1 MLDSF
6 KLYSIKILPKLIIIF
21 IGFALFFIS
30 DIYLKDNIQ
39 GLFINISATLISIPI
54 VFIVYEIWEEKTH
67 RKLNESVYS
76 FAKNEMTQNLLKIKE
91 QMKFFM
97 EGAFVYFGNNDIVV
111 DDEDIGN
118 IKLTMPEKS
127 KIKFTEDGE
136 PYQEKYQIENV
147 DEEEFENNEDDI
159 YSFEKDTIVPLIY
172 DNRYLYFQ
180 ILDLDISFLVED
192 MEKVLNNSFIM
203 ERLDDEKT
211 QIIVHLIEALKMLDS
226 FINLHDDLFLKTDIK
241 IDNLE
246 VEKINKN
253 IYQLVYKEKDYK
265 QILEIKQIF
274 HKIKVDKLSK
284 VYIVN
289 PDYCAIF
296 GDLVHE
302 VLDCIKDWI
311 DSGESIFVDYST
323 AKIGKL

>member
-6 KLYSIKILPKLIIIF
+6 KLYSIKILPKLIIVF
-21 IGFALFFIS
+21 VGFALFFIS

-54 VFIVYEIWEEKTH
+54 VFIVYEIWQEKTH

-97 EGAFVYFGNNDIVV
+97 EGAFVYFGNNDIVI

-118 IKLTMPEKS
+118 IKLTMPEKN
-127 KIKFTEDGE
+127 
-136 PYQEKYQIENV
+136 QIENI

-241 IDNLE
+241 IDNME
-246 VEKINKN
+246 IEKIDKN

-265 QILEIKQIF
+265 QILEIKEIF
-274 HKIKVDKLSK
+274 HKTKVDKLSK
-284 VYIVN
+284 VYIIN
-289 PDYCAIF
+289 PDYCAVF

-302 VLDCIKDWI
+302 VLDCIKNWI
-311 DSGESIFVDYST
+311 DSGESIFVDYAT
-323 AKIGKL
+323 AQIGKL

>member
-6 KLYSIKILPKLIIIF
+6 KLNSIKILPKLIIVF
-21 IGFALFFIS
+21 VGFGLFFIS

-54 VFIVYEIWEEKTH
+54 VFVAYEIWQEKTH

-97 EGAFVYFGNNDIVV
+97 EGAFVYFGNNDIVI

-118 IKLTMPEKS
+118 IKLTMREKN
-127 KIKFTEDGE
+127 
-136 PYQEKYQIENV
+136 QIENI

-180 ILDLDISFLVED
+180 ILDLDISYLVED

-241 IDNLE
+241 IYNME
-246 VEKINKN
+246 IEKIDKN

-265 QILEIKQIF
+265 QILEIKEIF

-284 VYIVN
+284 VYIIN

-302 VLDCIKDWI
+302 VLDCIKNWI
-311 DSGESIFVDYST
+311 DSGESIFVDYAT

>member
-1 MLDSF
+1 M
-6 KLYSIKILPKLIIIF
+6 
-21 IGFALFFIS
+21 FFIS

-54 VFIVYEIWEEKTH
+54 VFIVYEIWQEKTH

-97 EGAFVYFGNNDIVV
+97 EGAFVYFGNNDIVI

-118 IKLTMPEKS
+118 IKLTIPEKN
-127 KIKFTEDGE
+127 
-136 PYQEKYQIENV
+136 QIENI

-241 IDNLE
+241 IDNME
-246 VEKINKN
+246 IEKIDKN

-265 QILEIKQIF
+265 QILEIKEIF
-274 HKIKVDKLSK
+274 HKTKVDKLSK
-284 VYIVN
+284 VYIIN
-289 PDYCAIF
+289 PDYCAVF

-302 VLDCIKDWI
+302 VLDCIKNWI
-311 DSGESIFVDYST
+311 DSGESIFVDYAT

>member
-6 KLYSIKILPKLIIIF
+6 KLNSIKILPKLIIVF
-21 IGFALFFIS
+21 VGFGLFFIS

-54 VFIVYEIWEEKTH
+54 VFIVYEIWQEKTH

-97 EGAFVYFGNNDIVV
+97 EGAFVYFGNNDIVI

-118 IKLTMPEKS
+118 IKLTMREKN
-127 KIKFTEDGE
+127 
-136 PYQEKYQIENV
+136 QIENI

-180 ILDLDISFLVED
+180 ILDLDISYLVED

-241 IDNLE
+241 IDNME
-246 VEKINKN
+246 IEKIDKN

-265 QILEIKQIF
+265 QILEIKEIF
-274 HKIKVDKLSK
+274 HKTKVYKLSK
-284 VYIVN
+284 VYIIN

-302 VLDCIKDWI
+302 VLDCIKNWI
-311 DSGESIFVDYST
+311 DSGESIFVDYAT

>member
-6 KLYSIKILPKLIIIF
+6 KLYSIKILPKLIIVF
-21 IGFALFFIS
+21 VGFALFFIS

-54 VFIVYEIWEEKTH
+54 VFIVYEIWQEKTH

-97 EGAFVYFGNNDIVV
+97 EGAFVYFGNNDIVI

-118 IKLTMPEKS
+118 IKLTMREKN
-127 KIKFTEDGE
+127 
-136 PYQEKYQIENV
+136 QIENI

-241 IDNLE
+241 IDNME
-246 VEKINKN
+246 IEKIDKN

-265 QILEIKQIF
+265 QILEIKEIF
-274 HKIKVDKLSK
+274 HKTKVDKLSK
-284 VYIVN
+284 VYIIN

-302 VLDCIKDWI
+302 VLDCIKNWI
-311 DSGESIFVDYST
+311 DSGESIFVDYAT

>member
-6 KLYSIKILPKLIIIF
+6 KLYSIKILPKLIIVF
-21 IGFALFFIS
+21 VGFGLFFIS

-54 VFIVYEIWEEKTH
+54 VFIVYEIWQEKTH

-91 QMKFFM
+91 QMKFFI
-97 EGAFVYFGNNDIVV
+97 EGAFVYFGNNDIVI

-118 IKLTMPEKS
+118 IKLTMREKN
-127 KIKFTEDGE
+127 
-136 PYQEKYQIENV
+136 QIENI

-241 IDNLE
+241 IDNME
-246 VEKINKN
+246 IEKIDKN

-265 QILEIKQIF
+265 QILEIKEIF
-274 HKIKVDKLSK
+274 HKTKVYKLSK
-284 VYIVN
+284 VYIIN

-302 VLDCIKDWI
+302 VLDCIKNWI
-311 DSGESIFVDYST
+311 DSGESIFVDYAT

>member
-6 KLYSIKILPKLIIIF
+6 KLYSIKILPKLIIVF
-21 IGFALFFIS
+21 VGFGLFFIS

-54 VFIVYEIWEEKTH
+54 VFIVYEIWQEKTH

-97 EGAFVYFGNNDIVV
+97 EGAFVYFGNNDIVI

-118 IKLTMPEKS
+118 IKLTMPEKN
-127 KIKFTEDGE
+127 
-136 PYQEKYQIENV
+136 QIENI

-180 ILDLDISFLVED
+180 ISDLDISFLVED

-241 IDNLE
+241 IDNME
-246 VEKINKN
+246 IEKIDKN

-265 QILEIKQIF
+265 QILEIKEIF
-274 HKIKVDKLSK
+274 HKTKVDKLSK
-284 VYIVN
+284 VYIIN

-302 VLDCIKDWI
+302 VLDCIKNWI
-311 DSGESIFVDYST
+311 DSGESIFVDYAT
-323 AKIGKL
+323 ARIGKL

>member
-6 KLYSIKILPKLIIIF
+6 KLNSIKILPKLIIVF
-21 IGFALFFIS
+21 VGFGLFFIS

-54 VFIVYEIWEEKTH
+54 VFIVYEIWQEKTH

-97 EGAFVYFGNNDIVV
+97 EGAFVYFVNNDIVI

-118 IKLTMPEKS
+118 IKLTMREKN
-127 KIKFTEDGE
+127 
-136 PYQEKYQIENV
+136 QIENI

-180 ILDLDISFLVED
+180 ILDLDISYLVED

-241 IDNLE
+241 IDNME
-246 VEKINKN
+246 IEKIDKN

-265 QILEIKQIF
+265 QILEIKEIF

-284 VYIVN
+284 VYIIN

-302 VLDCIKDWI
+302 VLDCIKNWI
-311 DSGESIFVDYST
+311 DSGESIFVDYAT

>member
-6 KLYSIKILPKLIIIF
+6 KLYSIKILPKLIIVF
-21 IGFALFFIS
+21 VGFALFFIS

-54 VFIVYEIWEEKTH
+54 VFIVYEIWQEKTH

-97 EGAFVYFGNNDIVV
+97 EGAFVYFGNNDIVI

-118 IKLTMPEKS
+118 IKLTMREKN
-127 KIKFTEDGE
+127 
-136 PYQEKYQIENV
+136 QIENI

-180 ILDLDISFLVED
+180 ILDLDISYLVED

-241 IDNLE
+241 IDNME
-246 VEKINKN
+246 IEKIDKN

-265 QILEIKQIF
+265 QILEIKEIF
-274 HKIKVDKLSK
+274 HKTKVYKLSK
-284 VYIVN
+284 VYIIN

-302 VLDCIKDWI
+302 VLDCIKNWI
-311 DSGESIFVDYST
+311 DSGESIFVDYAT

>member
-6 KLYSIKILPKLIIIF
+6 KLYSIKILPKLIIVF
-21 IGFALFFIS
+21 VGFGLFFIS

-54 VFIVYEIWEEKTH
+54 VFIVYEIWQEKTH

-97 EGAFVYFGNNDIVV
+97 EGAFVYFGNNDIVI

-118 IKLTMPEKS
+118 IKLTIPEKN
-127 KIKFTEDGE
+127 
-136 PYQEKYQIENV
+136 QIENI

-180 ILDLDISFLVED
+180 ILDLDISYLVED

-241 IDNLE
+241 IDNME
-246 VEKINKN
+246 IEKIDKN

-265 QILEIKQIF
+265 QILEIKEIF
-274 HKIKVDKLSK
+274 HKTKVDKLSK
-284 VYIVN
+284 VYIIN

-302 VLDCIKDWI
+302 VLDCIKNWI
-311 DSGESIFVDYST
+311 DSGESIFVDYAT

>member
-6 KLYSIKILPKLIIIF
+6 KLYSIKILPKLIIVF
-21 IGFALFFIS
+21 VGFGLFFIS

-54 VFIVYEIWEEKTH
+54 VFIVYEIWQEKTH

-76 FAKNEMTQNLLKIKE
+76 FAKNEMIQNLLKIKE

-97 EGAFVYFGNNDIVV
+97 EGAFVYFGNNDIVI

-118 IKLTMPEKS
+118 IKLTMREKN
-127 KIKFTEDGE
+127 
-136 PYQEKYQIENV
+136 QIENI

-241 IDNLE
+241 IDNME
-246 VEKINKN
+246 IEKIDKN
-253 IYQLVYKEKDYK
+253 IYQLVYKEKDCK
-265 QILEIKQIF
+265 QILEIKEIF
-274 HKIKVDKLSK
+274 HKTKVDKLSK
-284 VYIVN
+284 VYIIN

-302 VLDCIKDWI
+302 VLDCIKNWI
-311 DSGESIFVDYST
+311 DSGESIFVDYAT

>member
-6 KLYSIKILPKLIIIF
+6 KLYSIKILPKLIIVF
-21 IGFALFFIS
+21 VGFGLFFIS

-54 VFIVYEIWEEKTH
+54 VFIVYEIWQEKTH

-76 FAKNEMTQNLLKIKE
+76 FAKNEMIQNLLKIKE

-97 EGAFVYFGNNDIVV
+97 EGAFVYFGNNDIVI

-118 IKLTMPEKS
+118 IKLTMREKN
-127 KIKFTEDGE
+127 
-136 PYQEKYQIENV
+136 QIENI

-180 ILDLDISFLVED
+180 ILDLDISYLVED

-241 IDNLE
+241 IDNME
-246 VEKINKN
+246 IEKIDKN

-265 QILEIKQIF
+265 QILEIKEIF
-274 HKIKVDKLSK
+274 HKVKVDKLSK
-284 VYIVN
+284 VYIIN
-289 PDYCAIF
+289 PDYCAVF

-302 VLDCIKDWI
+302 VLDCIKTWI
-311 DSGESIFVDYST
+311 DSGESIFVDYAT

>member
-6 KLYSIKILPKLIIIF
+6 KLNSIKILPKLIIVF
-21 IGFALFFIS
+21 VGFGLFFIS

-54 VFIVYEIWEEKTH
+54 VFIVYEIWQEKTH

-97 EGAFVYFGNNDIVV
+97 EGAFVYFGNNDIVI

-118 IKLTMPEKS
+118 IKLTMREKN
-127 KIKFTEDGE
+127 
-136 PYQEKYQIENV
+136 QIENI

-180 ILDLDISFLVED
+180 ILDLDISYLVED

-241 IDNLE
+241 IDNME
-246 VEKINKN
+246 IEKIDKN

-265 QILEIKQIF
+265 QILEIKEIF
-274 HKIKVDKLSK
+274 HKTKVDKLSK
-284 VYIVN
+284 VYIIN

-302 VLDCIKDWI
+302 VLDCIKNWI
-311 DSGESIFVDYST
+311 DSGESIFVDYAT

>member
-6 KLYSIKILPKLIIIF
+6 KLYSIKILPKLIIVF
-21 IGFALFFIS
+21 VGFGLFFIS

-54 VFIVYEIWEEKTH
+54 VFIVYEIWQEKTH

-76 FAKNEMTQNLLKIKE
+76 FAKNEMIQNLLKIKE

-97 EGAFVYFGNNDIVV
+97 EGAFVYFGNNDIVI

-118 IKLTMPEKS
+118 IKLTMREKN
-127 KIKFTEDGE
+127 
-136 PYQEKYQIENV
+136 QIENI

-241 IDNLE
+241 IDNME
-246 VEKINKN
+246 IEKIDKN

-265 QILEIKQIF
+265 QILEIKEIF
-274 HKIKVDKLSK
+274 HKTKVDKLSK
-284 VYIVN
+284 VYIIN
-289 PDYCAIF
+289 PDYCAVF

-302 VLDCIKDWI
+302 VLDCIKNWI
-311 DSGESIFVDYST
+311 DSGESIFVDYAT

>member
-6 KLYSIKILPKLIIIF
+6 KLYSIKILPKLIIVF
-21 IGFALFFIS
+21 VGFALFFIS

-54 VFIVYEIWEEKTH
+54 VFIVYEIWQEKTH

-97 EGAFVYFGNNDIVV
+97 EGAFVYFGNNDIVI

-118 IKLTMPEKS
+118 IKLTIPEKN
-127 KIKFTEDGE
+127 
-136 PYQEKYQIENV
+136 QIENI

-241 IDNLE
+241 IDNME
-246 VEKINKN
+246 IEKIDKN

-265 QILEIKQIF
+265 QILEIKEIF
-274 HKIKVDKLSK
+274 HKTKVDKLSK
-284 VYIVN
+284 VYIIN
-289 PDYCAIF
+289 PDYCAVF

-302 VLDCIKDWI
+302 VLDCIKNWI
-311 DSGESIFVDYST
+311 DSGESIFVDYAT

>member
-6 KLYSIKILPKLIIIF
+6 KLYSIKILPKLIIVF
-21 IGFALFFIS
+21 VGFGLFFIS

-54 VFIVYEIWEEKTH
+54 VFIVYEIWQEKTH

-97 EGAFVYFGNNDIVV
+97 EGAFVYFGNNDIVI

-118 IKLTMPEKS
+118 IKLTMREKN
-127 KIKFTEDGE
+127 
-136 PYQEKYQIENV
+136 QIENI

-241 IDNLE
+241 IDNME
-246 VEKINKN
+246 IEKIDKN

-265 QILEIKQIF
+265 QILEIKEIF
-274 HKIKVDKLSK
+274 HKTKVYKLSK
-284 VYIVN
+284 VYIIN
-289 PDYCAIF
+289 RDYCAIF

-302 VLDCIKDWI
+302 VLDCIKNWI
-311 DSGESIFVDYST
+311 DSGESIFVDYAT

>member
-6 KLYSIKILPKLIIIF
+6 KLNSIKILPKLIIVF
-21 IGFALFFIS
+21 VGFGLFFIS

-54 VFIVYEIWEEKTH
+54 VFIVYEIWQEKTH

-97 EGAFVYFGNNDIVV
+97 EGAFVYFGNNDIVT

-118 IKLTMPEKS
+118 IKLTMLEKN
-127 KIKFTEDGE
+127 
-136 PYQEKYQIENV
+136 QIENI

-180 ILDLDISFLVED
+180 ILDLDISYLVED

-241 IDNLE
+241 IDNME
-246 VEKINKN
+246 IKKIDKD

-265 QILEIKQIF
+265 QILEIKEIF

-284 VYIVN
+284 VYIIN

-302 VLDCIKDWI
+302 VLDCIKNWI
-311 DSGESIFVDYST
+311 NSGESIFVDYAT

>member
-6 KLYSIKILPKLIIIF
+6 KLYSIKILPKLIIVF
-21 IGFALFFIS
+21 VGFGLFFIS

-54 VFIVYEIWEEKTH
+54 VFIVYEIWQEKTH

-97 EGAFVYFGNNDIVV
+97 EGAFVYFGNNDIVI

-118 IKLTMPEKS
+118 IKLTMREKN
-127 KIKFTEDGE
+127 
-136 PYQEKYQIENV
+136 QIENI

-180 ILDLDISFLVED
+180 ILDLDISYLVED

-241 IDNLE
+241 IDNME
-246 VEKINKN
+246 IEKIDKN

-265 QILEIKQIF
+265 QILEIKEIF
-274 HKIKVDKLSK
+274 HKTKVDKLSK
-284 VYIVN
+284 VYIIN
-289 PDYCAIF
+289 PDYCAVF

-302 VLDCIKDWI
+302 VLDCIKNWI
-311 DSGESIFVDYST
+311 DSGESIFVDYAT

>member
-6 KLYSIKILPKLIIIF
+6 KLYSIKILPKLIIVF
-21 IGFALFFIS
+21 VGFGLFFIS

-54 VFIVYEIWEEKTH
+54 VFIVYEIWQEKTH

-97 EGAFVYFGNNDIVV
+97 EGAFVYFGNNDIVI

-118 IKLTMPEKS
+118 IKLTMREKN
-127 KIKFTEDGE
+127 
-136 PYQEKYQIENV
+136 QIENI

-180 ILDLDISFLVED
+180 ILDLDISYLVED

-241 IDNLE
+241 IDNME
-246 VEKINKN
+246 IEKIDKN

-265 QILEIKQIF
+265 QILEIKEIF
-274 HKIKVDKLSK
+274 HKTKVYKLSK
-284 VYIVN
+284 VYIIN
-289 PDYCAIF
+289 PDYCAVF

-302 VLDCIKDWI
+302 VLDCIKNWI
-311 DSGESIFVDYST
+311 DSGESIFVDYAT

>member
-6 KLYSIKILPKLIIIF
+6 KLYSIKILPKLIIVF
-21 IGFALFFIS
+21 VGFGLFFIS

-54 VFIVYEIWEEKTH
+54 VFIVYEIWQEKTH

-97 EGAFVYFGNNDIVV
+97 EGAFVYFGNNDIVI

-118 IKLTMPEKS
+118 IKLTMREKN
-127 KIKFTEDGE
+127 
-136 PYQEKYQIENV
+136 QIENI

-180 ILDLDISFLVED
+180 ILDLDISYLVED

-241 IDNLE
+241 IDNME
-246 VEKINKN
+246 IEKIDKN

-265 QILEIKQIF
+265 QILEIKEIF

-284 VYIVN
+284 VYIIN

-302 VLDCIKDWI
+302 VLDCIKNWI
-311 DSGESIFVDYST
+311 DSGESIFVDYAT

>member
-6 KLYSIKILPKLIIIF
+6 KRYSIKILPKLIIVF
-21 IGFALFFIS
+21 VGFGLFFIS

-54 VFIVYEIWEEKTH
+54 VFIVYEIWQEKTH

-97 EGAFVYFGNNDIVV
+97 EGAFVYFGNNDIVI

-118 IKLTMPEKS
+118 IKLTMREKN
-127 KIKFTEDGE
+127 
-136 PYQEKYQIENV
+136 QIENI

-180 ILDLDISFLVED
+180 ILDLDISYLVED

-226 FINLHDDLFLKTDIK
+226 FINLHDDLFIKTDIK
-241 IDNLE
+241 IDNME
-246 VEKINKN
+246 IEKIDKN

-265 QILEIKQIF
+265 QILEIKEIF
-274 HKIKVDKLSK
+274 HKTKVDKLSK
-284 VYIVN
+284 VYIIN

-302 VLDCIKDWI
+302 VLDCIKNWI
-311 DSGESIFVDYST
+311 DSGESIFVDYAT

>member
-6 KLYSIKILPKLIIIF
+6 KLNSIKILPKLIIVF
-21 IGFALFFIS
+21 VGFGLFFIS

-54 VFIVYEIWEEKTH
+54 VFIVYEIWQEKTL

-76 FAKNEMTQNLLKIKE
+76 FAKNEMIQNLLKIKE

-97 EGAFVYFGNNDIVV
+97 EGAFVYFGNNDIVI

-118 IKLTMPEKS
+118 IKLTMREKN
-127 KIKFTEDGE
+127 
-136 PYQEKYQIENV
+136 QIENI

-241 IDNLE
+241 IDNME
-246 VEKINKN
+246 IEKIDKN

-265 QILEIKQIF
+265 QILEIKEIF
-274 HKIKVDKLSK
+274 HKTKVDKLSK
-284 VYIVN
+284 VYIIN

-302 VLDCIKDWI
+302 VLDCIKNWI
-311 DSGESIFVDYST
+311 DSGESIFVDYAT

>member
-6 KLYSIKILPKLIIIF
+6 KLYSIKILPKLIIVF
-21 IGFALFFIS
+21 VGFALFFIS

-54 VFIVYEIWEEKTH
+54 VFIVYEIWQEKTH

-97 EGAFVYFGNNDIVV
+97 EGAFVYFGNNDIVI

-118 IKLTMPEKS
+118 IKLTMREKN
-127 KIKFTEDGE
+127 
-136 PYQEKYQIENV
+136 QIENI

-180 ILDLDISFLVED
+180 ILDLDISYLVED

-241 IDNLE
+241 IDNME
-246 VEKINKN
+246 IEKIDKN

-265 QILEIKQIF
+265 QILEIKEIF

-284 VYIVN
+284 VYIIN

-302 VLDCIKDWI
+302 VLDCIKNWI
-311 DSGESIFVDYST
+311 DSGESIFVDYAT

>member
-6 KLYSIKILPKLIIIF
+6 KLYSIKILPKLIIVF
-21 IGFALFFIS
+21 VGFGLFFIS

-54 VFIVYEIWEEKTH
+54 VFIVYEIWQEKTH

-97 EGAFVYFGNNDIVV
+97 EGAFVYFGNNDIVI

-118 IKLTMPEKS
+118 IKLTMREKN
-127 KIKFTEDGE
+127 
-136 PYQEKYQIENV
+136 QIENI

-241 IDNLE
+241 IDNME
-246 VEKINKN
+246 IEKIDKN

-265 QILEIKQIF
+265 QILEIKEIF
-274 HKIKVDKLSK
+274 HKTKVYKLSK
-284 VYIVN
+284 VYIIN

-302 VLDCIKDWI
+302 VLDCIKNWI
-311 DSGESIFVDYST
+311 DSGESIFVDYAT

>member
-6 KLYSIKILPKLIIIF
+6 KLYSIKILPKLIIVF
-21 IGFALFFIS
+21 VGFGLFYIS

-54 VFIVYEIWEEKTH
+54 VFIAYEIWQEKTH

-97 EGAFVYFGNNDIVV
+97 EGAFVYFGNNDIVI

-118 IKLTMPEKS
+118 IKLTMLEKN
-127 KIKFTEDGE
+127 
-136 PYQEKYQIENV
+136 QIENI

-180 ILDLDISFLVED
+180 ILDLDISYLVED

-241 IDNLE
+241 IDNME
-246 VEKINKN
+246 IEKIDKN

-265 QILEIKQIF
+265 QILEIKEIF

-284 VYIVN
+284 VYIIN

-302 VLDCIKDWI
+302 VLDCIKNWI
-311 DSGESIFVDYST
+311 DSGESIFVDYAT

>member
-6 KLYSIKILPKLIIIF
+6 KLYSIKILPKLIIVF
-21 IGFALFFIS
+21 VGFGLFFIS

-54 VFIVYEIWEEKTH
+54 VFIVYEIWQEKTH
-67 RKLNESVYS
+67 KKLNESVYG
-76 FAKNEMTQNLLKIKE
+76 FAKNEMIQNLLKIKE

-97 EGAFVYFGNNDIVV
+97 EGAFVYFGNNDIVI

-118 IKLTMPEKS
+118 IKLTMREKN
-127 KIKFTEDGE
+127 
-136 PYQEKYQIENV
+136 QIENI

-180 ILDLDISFLVED
+180 ILDLDISYLVED

-241 IDNLE
+241 IDNME
-246 VEKINKN
+246 IEKIDKN

-265 QILEIKQIF
+265 QILEIKEIF
-274 HKIKVDKLSK
+274 HKTKVYKLSK
-284 VYIVN
+284 VYIIN
-289 PDYCAIF
+289 PDYCAVF

-302 VLDCIKDWI
+302 VLDCIKNWI
-311 DSGESIFVDYST
+311 DSGESIFVDYAT

>member
-6 KLYSIKILPKLIIIF
+6 KLNSIKILPKLIIVF
-21 IGFALFFIS
+21 VGFGLFFIS

-54 VFIVYEIWEEKTH
+54 VFIVYEIWQEKTH

-97 EGAFVYFGNNDIVV
+97 EGAFVYFGNNDIVI

-118 IKLTMPEKS
+118 IKLTMREKN
-127 KIKFTEDGE
+127 
-136 PYQEKYQIENV
+136 QIENI

-180 ILDLDISFLVED
+180 ILDLDISYLVED

-241 IDNLE
+241 IDNME
-246 VEKINKN
+246 IEKIDKN

-265 QILEIKQIF
+265 QILEIKEIF

-284 VYIVN
+284 VYIIN

-302 VLDCIKDWI
+302 VLDCIKNWI
-311 DSGESIFVDYST
+311 DSGESIFVDYAT

>member
-6 KLYSIKILPKLIIIF
+6 KLNSIKILPKLIIVF
-21 IGFALFFIS
+21 VGFGLFFIS

-39 GLFINISATLISIPI
+39 GLFINISATLISVPI
-54 VFIVYEIWEEKTH
+54 VFIVYEIWQEKTH

-97 EGAFVYFGNNDIVV
+97 EGAFVYFGNNDIVI

-118 IKLTMPEKS
+118 IKLTMREKN
-127 KIKFTEDGE
+127 
-136 PYQEKYQIENV
+136 QIENI

-180 ILDLDISFLVED
+180 ILDLDISYLVED

-241 IDNLE
+241 IYNME
-246 VEKINKN
+246 IEKIDKN

-265 QILEIKQIF
+265 QILEIKEIF
-274 HKIKVDKLSK
+274 HKTKVYKLSK
-284 VYIVN
+284 VYIIN

-302 VLDCIKDWI
+302 VLDCIKNWI
-311 DSGESIFVDYST
+311 DSGESIFVDYAT

>member
-6 KLYSIKILPKLIIIF
+6 KLYSIKILPKLIIVF
-21 IGFALFFIS
+21 VGFALFFIS

-54 VFIVYEIWEEKTH
+54 VFIVYEIWQEKTH

-97 EGAFVYFGNNDIVV
+97 EGAFVYFGNNDIVI

-118 IKLTMPEKS
+118 IKLTMREKN
-127 KIKFTEDGE
+127 
-136 PYQEKYQIENV
+136 QIENI

-180 ILDLDISFLVED
+180 ILDLDISYLVED
-192 MEKVLNNSFIM
+192 MAKVLNNSFIM

-241 IDNLE
+241 IDNME
-246 VEKINKN
+246 IEKIDKN

-265 QILEIKQIF
+265 QILEIKEIF
-274 HKIKVDKLSK
+274 HKTKVDKLSK
-284 VYIVN
+284 VYIIN

-302 VLDCIKDWI
+302 VLDCIKNWI
-311 DSGESIFVDYST
+311 DSGESIFVDYAT

>member
-6 KLYSIKILPKLIIIF
+6 KLYSIKILPKLIIVF
-21 IGFALFFIS
+21 VGFGLFFIS

-54 VFIVYEIWEEKTH
+54 VFIVYEIWQEKTH

-97 EGAFVYFGNNDIVV
+97 EGAFVYFGNNDIVI

-118 IKLTMPEKS
+118 IKLTMREKN
-127 KIKFTEDGE
+127 
-136 PYQEKYQIENV
+136 QIENI

-180 ILDLDISFLVED
+180 ILDLDISYLVED

-241 IDNLE
+241 IDNME
-246 VEKINKN
+246 IEKIDKN

-265 QILEIKQIF
+265 QILEIKEIF
-274 HKIKVDKLSK
+274 HKVKVDKLSK
-284 VYIVN
+284 VYIIN

-302 VLDCIKDWI
+302 VLDCIKNWI
-311 DSGESIFVDYST
+311 DSGESIFVDYAT

>member
-6 KLYSIKILPKLIIIF
+6 KLYSIKILPKLIIVF
-21 IGFALFFIS
+21 VGFGLFFIS

-54 VFIVYEIWEEKTH
+54 VFIVYEIWQEKTH

-97 EGAFVYFGNNDIVV
+97 EGAFVYFGNNDIVI

-118 IKLTMPEKS
+118 IKLTMREKN
-127 KIKFTEDGE
+127 
-136 PYQEKYQIENV
+136 QIENI

-180 ILDLDISFLVED
+180 ILDLDISYLVED

-241 IDNLE
+241 IDNME
-246 VEKINKN
+246 IEKIDKN

-265 QILEIKQIF
+265 QILEIKEIF
-274 HKIKVDKLSK
+274 HKTKVYKLSK
-284 VYIVN
+284 VYIIN

-302 VLDCIKDWI
+302 VLDCIKNWI
-311 DSGESIFVDYST
+311 DSGESIFVDYAT

>member
-6 KLYSIKILPKLIIIF
+6 KLYSIKILPKLIIVF
-21 IGFALFFIS
+21 VGFGLFFIS

-54 VFIVYEIWEEKTH
+54 VFIVYEIWQEKTH

-76 FAKNEMTQNLLKIKE
+76 FAKNEMIQNLLKIKE

-97 EGAFVYFGNNDIVV
+97 EGAFVYFGNNDIVI

-118 IKLTMPEKS
+118 IKLTM
-127 KIKFTEDGE
+127 
-136 PYQEKYQIENV
+136 QEKNQIENI

-180 ILDLDISFLVED
+180 ILDLDISYLVED

-241 IDNLE
+241 IDNIE
-246 VEKINKN
+246 IEKIDKN

-265 QILEIKQIF
+265 QILEIKEIF
-274 HKIKVDKLSK
+274 HKTKIDKLSK
-284 VYIVN
+284 VYIIN
-289 PDYCAIF
+289 PDYCAVF

-302 VLDCIKDWI
+302 VLDCIKNWI
-311 DSGESIFVDYST
+311 DSGESIFVDYAT

>member
-6 KLYSIKILPKLIIIF
+6 KLNSIKILPKLIIVF
-21 IGFALFFIS
+21 VGFGLFFIS

-54 VFIVYEIWEEKTH
+54 VFIVYEIWQEKTH

-97 EGAFVYFGNNDIVV
+97 EGAFVYFGNNDIVI

-118 IKLTMPEKS
+118 IKLTMREKN
-127 KIKFTEDGE
+127 
-136 PYQEKYQIENV
+136 QIENI

-180 ILDLDISFLVED
+180 ILDLDISYLVED

-241 IDNLE
+241 IYNME
-246 VEKINKN
+246 IEKIDKN

-265 QILEIKQIF
+265 QILEIKEIF

-284 VYIVN
+284 VYIIN

-302 VLDCIKDWI
+302 VLDCIKNWI
-311 DSGESIFVDYST
+311 DSGESIFVDYAT

>member
-6 KLYSIKILPKLIIIF
+6 KLYSIKILPKLIIVF
-21 IGFALFFIS
+21 VGFGLFFIS

-39 GLFINISATLISIPI
+39 GLFINISATLISIPF
-54 VFIVYEIWEEKTH
+54 VFIVYEIWQEKTH

-97 EGAFVYFGNNDIVV
+97 EGAFVYFGNNDIVI

-118 IKLTMPEKS
+118 IKLTMREKN
-127 KIKFTEDGE
+127 
-136 PYQEKYQIENV
+136 QIENI

-180 ILDLDISFLVED
+180 ILDLDISYLVED

-241 IDNLE
+241 IDNME
-246 VEKINKN
+246 IEKIDKN

-265 QILEIKQIF
+265 QILEIKEIF
-274 HKIKVDKLSK
+274 HKTKVYKLSK
-284 VYIVN
+284 VCIIN
-289 PDYCAIF
+289 PDYCAVF

-302 VLDCIKDWI
+302 VLDCIKNWI
-311 DSGESIFVDYST
+311 DSGESIFVDYAT

>member
-6 KLYSIKILPKLIIIF
+6 KLYSIKILPKLIIVF
-21 IGFALFFIS
+21 VGFGLFFIS

-54 VFIVYEIWEEKTH
+54 VFIVYEIWQEKTH
-67 RKLNESVYS
+67 KKLNESVYG
-76 FAKNEMTQNLLKIKE
+76 FAKNEMIQNLLKIKE

-97 EGAFVYFGNNDIVV
+97 EGAFVYFGNNDIVI

-118 IKLTMPEKS
+118 IKLTMREKN
-127 KIKFTEDGE
+127 
-136 PYQEKYQIENV
+136 QIENI

-180 ILDLDISFLVED
+180 ILDLDISYLVED

-241 IDNLE
+241 IDNME
-246 VEKINKN
+246 IEKIDKN

-265 QILEIKQIF
+265 QILEIKEIF
-274 HKIKVDKLSK
+274 HKTKVDKLSK
-284 VYIVN
+284 VYIIN

-302 VLDCIKDWI
+302 VLDCIKNWI
-311 DSGESIFVDYST
+311 DSGESIFVDYAT

>member
-6 KLYSIKILPKLIIIF
+6 KLNSIKILPKLIIVF
-21 IGFALFFIS
+21 VGFGLFFIS

-54 VFIVYEIWEEKTH
+54 VFIAYEIWQEKTH

-97 EGAFVYFGNNDIVV
+97 EGAFVYFGNNDIVI

-118 IKLTMPEKS
+118 IKLTMLEKN
-127 KIKFTEDGE
+127 
-136 PYQEKYQIENV
+136 QIENI

-180 ILDLDISFLVED
+180 ILDLDISYIVED

-241 IDNLE
+241 IDNME
-246 VEKINKN
+246 IEKIDKN

-265 QILEIKQIF
+265 QILEIKEIF

-284 VYIVN
+284 VYIIN
-289 PDYCAIF
+289 PDYCAVF

-302 VLDCIKDWI
+302 VLDCIKNWI
-311 DSGESIFVDYST
+311 DSGESIFVDYAT

>member
-6 KLYSIKILPKLIIIF
+6 KLNSIKILPKLIIVF
-21 IGFALFFIS
+21 VGFGLFFIS

-54 VFIVYEIWEEKTH
+54 VFIVYEIWQEKTH

-97 EGAFVYFGNNDIVV
+97 EGAFVYFGNNDIVI

-118 IKLTMPEKS
+118 IKLTMREKN
-127 KIKFTEDGE
+127 
-136 PYQEKYQIENV
+136 QIENI

-180 ILDLDISFLVED
+180 ILDLDISYLVED

-211 QIIVHLIEALKMLDS
+211 QIIVHLIEALKMFDS
-226 FINLHDDLFLKTDIK
+226 FINLHDNLFLKTDIK
-241 IDNLE
+241 IDNIE
-246 VEKINKN
+246 VEKIDKN
-253 IYQLVYKEKDYK
+253 IYQLVYKEKNYK

-289 PDYCAIF
+289 PDYCTIF

-311 DSGESIFVDYST
+311 DSGESIFIDYST

>member
-6 KLYSIKILPKLIIIF
+6 KLYSIKILPKLIIVF
-21 IGFALFFIS
+21 VGFALFFIS

-54 VFIVYEIWEEKTH
+54 VFIVYEIWQEKTH

-97 EGAFVYFGNNDIVV
+97 EGAFVYFGNNDIVI

-118 IKLTMPEKS
+118 IKLTIPEKN
-127 KIKFTEDGE
+127 
-136 PYQEKYQIENV
+136 QIENI

-241 IDNLE
+241 IDNME
-246 VEKINKN
+246 IEKIDKN

-265 QILEIKQIF
+265 QILEIKEIF
-274 HKIKVDKLSK
+274 HKTKVYKLSK
-284 VYIVN
+284 VYIIN
-289 PDYCAIF
+289 PDYCAVF

-302 VLDCIKDWI
+302 VLDCIKNWI
-311 DSGESIFVDYST
+311 DSGESIFVDYAT

>member
-6 KLYSIKILPKLIIIF
+6 KRYSIKILPKLIIVF
-21 IGFALFFIS
+21 VGFALFFIS

-54 VFIVYEIWEEKTH
+54 VFIVYEIWQEKTH

-97 EGAFVYFGNNDIVV
+97 EGAFVYFGNNDIVI

-118 IKLTMPEKS
+118 IKLTMLEKN
-127 KIKFTEDGE
+127 
-136 PYQEKYQIENV
+136 QIDNI

-180 ILDLDISFLVED
+180 ILDLDISYLVED

-241 IDNLE
+241 IDNME
-246 VEKINKN
+246 IEKIDKN

-265 QILEIKQIF
+265 QILEIKEIF
-274 HKIKVDKLSK
+274 HKTKVDKLSK
-284 VYIVN
+284 VYIIN
-289 PDYCAIF
+289 PDYCAVF

-302 VLDCIKDWI
+302 VLDCIKNWI
-311 DSGESIFVDYST
+311 DSGESIFVDYAT

>member
-6 KLYSIKILPKLIIIF
+6 KLNSIKILPKLIIVF
-21 IGFALFFIS
+21 VGFGLFFIS

-54 VFIVYEIWEEKTH
+54 VFIVYEIWQEKTH

-97 EGAFVYFGNNDIVV
+97 EGAFVYFGNNDIVI

-118 IKLTMPEKS
+118 IKLTMREKN
-127 KIKFTEDGE
+127 
-136 PYQEKYQIENV
+136 QIENI

-180 ILDLDISFLVED
+180 ILDLDISYLVED

-241 IDNLE
+241 IDNME
-246 VEKINKN
+246 IEKIDKN

-265 QILEIKQIF
+265 QILEIKEIF
-274 HKIKVDKLSK
+274 HKTKVDKLSK
-284 VYIVN
+284 VYIIN
-289 PDYCAIF
+289 PDYCAVF

-302 VLDCIKDWI
+302 VLDCIKNWI
-311 DSGESIFVDYST
+311 DSGESIFVDYAT